1 MNYSITAAG
10 AQEQTVG
17 NILTPLTYL
26 NEDRVKNGEMGW
38 IEG

>member
-10 AQEQTVG
+10 AQERIVG

-26 NEDRVKNGEMGW
+26 NVDRVRKGEVGW

>member
-1 MNYSITAAG
+1 MNYPITAAG
-10 AQEQTVG
+10 AQERTGG

-26 NEDRVKNGEMGW
+26 NEDQVRNGEVGW

>member
-1 MNYSITAAG
+1 MNCPITAVDV
-10 AQEQTVG
+10 QERTGG

-26 NEDRVKNGEMGW
+26 NEDRVRTGEVDW